1 MVFRIEAHRI
11 GCRPRAGPG
20 AEKAARVLEAAET
33 ACHRDPKVQGVLF
46 DSAVGRLAGGCCV
59 VCGIVALVRM
69 NETAAEGGLL
79 KHMTDLVSHRG
90 PDGEGHAWLSMSSHC
105 AQEVGD
111 RGAWSV
117 ALGHRRLSIIDLSA
131 GGRQPMQRGPLW
143 ITFNGEIYN
152 YLELRDE
159 LRALGHQFESQSDT
173 EVLLASYQQWGT
185 SCFERLKG
193 MWGLVLLDGQRQQ
206 VIVSRDRLGIK
217 PLYQHRQG
225 GVLAFVSEIKQLTA
239 LPAKLRPNLDTLEA
253 YLATGY
259 EDQTRTFFE
268 DVQPLPPGTWAS
280 FDARTG
286 RPLAQGSYWHPET
299 VVADIDSPDDAGTAL
314 ATALR
319 QSVKEHLRSDV
330 PVGCALSGGLD
341 SSSLAMLVGEHGSAS
356 LNTFTA
362 LFPGEAINERHF
374 VDVVLARLKA
384 TPHFVSPTAQE
395 FLDEF
400 DCFVWMHD
408 EPVGSLSQY
417 AGWAVARLT
426 SEAKV
431 PVTLN
436 GQGGDEVLAGYW
448 QSLFAWYRSLA
459 RGGHLL
465 TLARHVGGAAL
476 VGNRE
481 MLRQVPFMLRRYRSR
496 LGSST
501 LGRVLSLTD
510 QQRRVFEIRELHLP
524 RLLKWDDRNFMAFS
538 VEGRYPFLDHQ
549 LIELCLR
556 MTPNALYRAGWV
568 KEPLR
573 RGLKSVLP
581 EDIARRRGKMGLET
595 PQARWLRTSLRHRI
609 EAWAAAPTALPEFCP
624 ELDLSSLLDIGLAPR
639 ASDEA
644 QATLFRHWF
653 ADAWLK
659 RFC

>member
-1 MVFRIEAHRI
+1 
-11 GCRPRAGPG
+11 
-20 AEKAARVLEAAET
+20 
-33 ACHRDPKVQGVLF
+33 
-46 DSAVGRLAGGCCV
+46 
-59 VCGIVALVRM
+59 VCGIVALVRTD
-69 NETAAEGGLL
+69 ETSSEGGLL
-79 KHMTDLVSHRG
+79 ERMTDLVSHRG
-90 PDGEGHAWLSMSSHC
+90 PDGEGHAWLSMSTC
-105 AQEVGD
+105 GATDVGEAGPW
-111 RGAWSV
+111 RV

-131 GGRQPMQRGPLW
+131 CGRQPMRRGALW

-159 LRALGHQFESQSDT
+159 LKALGHRFESQSDT

-185 SCFERLKG
+185 GCFGRLKG
-193 MWGLVLLDGQRQQ
+193 MWGLVLVDGQRQQ

-239 LPAKLRPNLDTLEA
+239 LPAKLRPNLDALQT

-268 DVQPLPPGTWAS
+268 GVEPLPPGTWAS
-280 FDARTG
+280 FDARDA
-286 RPLAQGSYWHPET
+286 RPLARGSYWHPET
-299 VVADIDSPDDAGTAL
+299 VIADIDCPNEAGEAL

-319 QSVKEHLRSDV
+319 QSIKEHLRSDV

-341 SSSLAMLVGEHGSAS
+341 SSSVAMLVAEEGSAS

-362 LFPGEAINERHF
+362 LFPGEHIDERHF
-374 VDVVLARLKA
+374 VEMALARLKA
-384 TPHFVSPTAQE
+384 TPHFATPTAGQ
-395 FLDEF
+395 FLEEF
-400 DCFVWMHD
+400 DRFVWMHD

-426 SEAKV
+426 HEANV

-448 QSLFAWYRSLA
+448 QSLFTWYRSLA

-465 TLARHVGGAAL
+465 TLTRHVAGAAL
-476 VGNRE
+476 GGNSE
-481 MLRQVPFMLRRYRSR
+481 MLKQVPFMLRRYRSR

-501 LGRVLSLTD
+501 LGRVLSLSD

-556 MTPNALYRAGWV
+556 MTPEALYRAGWV

-581 EDIARRRGKMGLET
+581 EAIARRRSKVGLET
-595 PQARWLRTSLRHRI
+595 PQGTWLRTSLRQRL
-609 EAWAAAPTALPEFCP
+609 EAWAAAPAALPEFCP
-624 ELDLSSLLDIGLAPR
+624 RLDFSSLLAEGLVPW
-639 ASDEA
+639 ASNEA
-644 QATLFRHWF
+644 QAALLRHWF

>member
-1 MVFRIEAHRI
+1 M
-11 GCRPRAGPG
+11 
-20 AEKAARVLEAAET
+20 
-33 ACHRDPKVQGVLF
+33 
-46 DSAVGRLAGGCCV
+46 
-59 VCGIVALVRM
+59 CGIVALVRT
-69 NETAAEGGLL
+69 NEATTEGGLL
-79 KHMTDLVSHRG
+79 QRMTQLVAHRG
-90 PDGEGHAWLSMSSHC
+90 PDGDGHAWLSVSSDG
-105 AQEVGD
+105 ASDVGD
-111 RGAWSV
+111 AGAWNV

-152 YLELRDE
+152 YLELRDT
-159 LRALGHQFESQSDT
+159 LKKLGHRFESESDT

-185 SCFERLKG
+185 DCFARLKG
-193 MWGLVLLDGQRQQ
+193 MWGLVLVDGQRQQ

-217 PLYQHRQG
+217 PLYQHRQD
-225 GVLAFVSEIKQLTA
+225 GVLTFVSEIKQLTA
-239 LPAKLRPNLDTLEA
+239 LPAKLRPNLDTLQA

-259 EDQTRTFFE
+259 EDQAHTFFE
-268 DVQPLPPGTWAS
+268 GVQPLPPGTWAS
-280 FDARTG
+280 FDARDA
-286 RPLAQGSYWHPET
+286 RPLGRDSYWHPET
-299 VVADIDSPDDAGTAL
+299 VVADIACPDEAGEAL
-314 ATALR
+314 AAALR
-319 QSVKEHLRSDV
+319 QSIKEHLRSDV

-341 SSSLAMLVGEHGSAS
+341 SSSVALLVGEHESAS
-356 LNTFTA
+356 LNTFTV
-362 LFPGEAINERHF
+362 LFPGEAIDEQHF
-374 VDVVLARLKA
+374 VDVALAHLNAK
-384 TPHFVSPTAQE
+384 PHFVVPTAQH
-395 FLDEF
+395 FLDDF
-400 DCFVWMHD
+400 DHFVWQHD

-426 SEAKV
+426 HEAKV

-448 QSLFAWYRSLA
+448 QSLFTWYRSLA

-465 TLARHVGGAAL
+465 TLVQHVGGAAL
-476 VGNRE
+476 GGNPE

-496 LGSST
+496 RGSST
-501 LGRVLSLTD
+501 LERVLSLTD

-524 RLLKWDDRNFMAFS
+524 RLLRWDDRNFMAFS

-556 MTPNALYRAGWV
+556 MTPEALYRAGWV

-581 EDIARRRGKMGLET
+581 EAIARRRSKVGLET
-595 PQARWLRTSLRHRI
+595 PQASWLRTSLRPRI
-609 EAWAAAPTALPEFCP
+609 EAWAAGPVALRQWWPR
-624 ELDLSSLLDIGLAPR
+624 LDVSSLLDEGLAPG
-639 ASDEA
+639 ASDEG
-644 QATLFRHWF
+644 QAKLFRYWF